1 MRFTEFARHL
11 RPSQDA
17 IMERWKAAVVREGV
31 ASARGLP
38 EPQLRDHLPVL
49 LDEIIT
55 ALEGEPTPAVEAQGQ
70 EHGRQR
76 WASGYDIRE
85 VLWELTLLQETL
97 LAITAEYAAGMPG
110 LTRAEESEAGRR
122 IRLVIA
128 RSGQAGVAQYHA
140 ETLAGRWLLEAELR
154 AANEQKDRFLAMVSH
169 ELRNPLAPILT
180 AVQLLEFTETDDPRL
195 RQAREIIERQVRHQV
210 RLVDDLLDVSR
221 IAQGKL
227 ALRLEVHDL
236 KAELA
241 YAIQGSLPAIEA
253 RRQKLHVE
261 LSDDPLM
268 VDADPVRVEQIVTNL
283 LSNASKYTKPR
294 GAIRLTA
301 KEEGEEAVIR
311 VRDTGVGISPEFLP
325 RVFTL
330 FAQADT
336 SSDRSQGGLGIG
348 LAIVKHLVE
357 LHGGTVEAESEGPG
371 KGSQFAVRLPIVRER
386 ARSALVPAEEQPH
399 RPRRRVALV
408 EDDEDSRTVLAEVL
422 ELLGYPVVTAASG
435 EEALRLVEEHRPEVF
450 LVNIGL
456 PRMSGYEVARAL
468 RAMPGGE
475 QLLLIAVT
483 GFGRPEELEEAREA
497 GFDAHLTKPADMEEL
512 GQLLDGSPV
521 SG

>member
-1 MRFTEFARHL
+1 
-11 RPSQDA
+11 
-17 IMERWKAAVVREGV
+17 
-31 ASARGLP
+31 
-38 EPQLRDHLPVL
+38 
-49 LDEIIT
+49 
-55 ALEGEPTPAVEAQGQ
+55 
-70 EHGRQR
+70 
-76 WASGYDIRE
+76 
-85 VLWELTLLQETL
+85 
-97 LAITAEYAAGMPG
+97 
-110 LTRAEESEAGRR
+110 
-122 IRLVIA
+122 
-128 RSGQAGVAQYHA
+128 
-140 ETLAGRWLLEAELR
+140 
-154 AANEQKDRFLAMVSH
+154 
-169 ELRNPLAPILT
+169 
-180 AVQLLEFTETDDPRL
+180 
-195 RQAREIIERQVRHQV
+195 
-210 RLVDDLLDVSR
+210 
-221 IAQGKL
+221 
-227 ALRLEVHDL
+227 
-236 KAELA
+236 
-241 YAIQGSLPAIEA
+241 
-253 RRQKLHVE
+253 

-301 KEEGEEAVIR
+301 KVEGEEAVIR